1 MTGFDIALIS
11 VIVFIFL
18 ANIVVQYKRY
28 CLQCQQLEDAKQES
42 LEKMAEYA
50 KDTGAQVG
58 IQKQQQA
65 YQQYKKQ
72 QLDQELN
79 ANNH

>member
-11 VIVFIFL
+11 IIVLFFV
-18 ANIVVQYKRY
+18 ANMVVQYKRY
-28 CLQCQQLEDAKQES
+28 QLQLKQLDDSKKES
-42 LEKMAEYA
+42 TEKMAEYK
-50 KDTGAQVG
+50 KDLSTNAG
-58 IQKQQQA
+58 IEHQKQA

-79 ANNH
+79 ADNN

>member
-11 VIVFIFL
+11 IIVLFFV
-18 ANIVVQYKRY
+18 ANMVVQYKRY
-28 CLQCQQLEDAKQES
+28 QLQLKQLDDSKKES
-42 LEKMAEYA
+42 TEKMAEYA